1 VGQTTQTTQSII
13 TESYQILGV
22 VREGRAPTAT
32 QSSNALTIA
41 NDNILTQQKDG
52 WGNIGWWPQTVAML
66 NNPAPLQDTDVADIK
81 YLLASWIALRY
92 GITIPNDPN
101 DDISAP
107 TSVGGQI
114 RAAQRRMNK
123 RYLKRTE
130 CDLGEL
136 SRPQGGPWGGPNY
149 L

>member
-1 VGQTTQTTQSII
+1 VTQTTQQTI
-13 TESYQILGV
+13 TNSYQLLGV
-22 VREGRAPTAT
+22 VREGRAPTPTQSANALNVLNNNLAT
-32 QSSNALTIA
+32 QM
-41 NDNILTQQKDG
+41 KDG

-66 NNPAPLQDTDVADIK
+66 GNNAPLQDADLADIEL
-81 YLLASWIALRY
+81 LLASWIAIRY
-92 GITIPNDPN
+92 GIQIPDNPN

-107 TSVGGQI
+107 TSLGGQI

-136 SRPQGGPWGGPNY
+136 SRPQGGPYGGPN
-149 L
+149 LL

>member
-1 VGQTTQTTQSII
+1 VATVATIQAIV
-13 TESYQILGV
+13 TESFQLLGV

-32 QSSNALTIA
+32 QSANGLTIL
-41 NDNILTQQKDG
+41 NDNLATQMKDG
-52 WGNIGWWPQTVAML
+52 WGNIGWFPQTVAML
-66 NNPAPLQDTDVADIK
+66 TNLAPLNDADIADIK
-81 YLLASWIALRY
+81 YLLASWIAARY

-101 DDISAP
+101 DDLMAP
-107 TSVGGQI
+107 TTLGGHI
-114 RAAQRRMNK
+114 RASSRRMNK

-136 SRPQGGPWGGPNY
+136 SRPQGGPWGGPNF

>member
-1 VGQTTQTTQSII
+1 MATVATNQAII
-13 TESYQILGV
+13 TESYQLLGV
-22 VREGRAPTAT
+22 VREGRPPTPTQSANGLTILNDNLAT
-32 QSSNALTIA
+32 QMR
-41 NDNILTQQKDG
+41 DG
-52 WGNIGWWPQTVAML
+52 WGSIGWWPQTVAML
-66 NNPAPLQDTDVADIK
+66 NNLAPLADADIADIK

-92 GITIPNDPN
+92 GITISDNPN

-107 TSVGGQI
+107 TSLGGQI

-123 RYLKRTE
+123 RYLKRVE

-136 SRPQGGPWGGPNY
+136 SRPQGGPWGGPNF